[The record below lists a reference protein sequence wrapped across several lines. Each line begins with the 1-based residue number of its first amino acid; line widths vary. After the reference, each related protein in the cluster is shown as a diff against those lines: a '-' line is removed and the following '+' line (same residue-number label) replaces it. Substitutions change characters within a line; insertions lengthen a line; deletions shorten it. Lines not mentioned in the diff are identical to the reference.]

1 MHLSYGGWWPG
12 EEEELKDRIHN
23 EIPTVHFVCPK
34 SNEGA
39 SLMAQMVKNP
49 PGMWQTQVR
58 SLGQEDPLEEDMATH
73 SSILA
78 WRIPW
83 TEESG
88 GLLLCPWDSQGK
100 HTGVVCHA
108 FLQGI
113 FPTQENPMDGGAW

>member
-23 EIPTVHFVCPK
+23 EIPTVHFICPK

-58 SLGQEDPLEEDMATH
+58 FLGQEDPLEEDMATH

-78 WRIPW
+78 WRTPW

-88 GLLLCPWDSQGK
+88 GPHSPWGRKELD
-100 HTGVVCHA
+100 T
-108 FLQGI
+108 
-113 FPTQENPMDGGAW
+113 T